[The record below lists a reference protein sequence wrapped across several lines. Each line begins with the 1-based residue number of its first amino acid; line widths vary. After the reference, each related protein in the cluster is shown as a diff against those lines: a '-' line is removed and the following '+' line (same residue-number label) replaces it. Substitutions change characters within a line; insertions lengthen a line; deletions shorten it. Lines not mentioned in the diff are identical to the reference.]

1 MPAPGDPRPVAR
13 SETGAMATS
22 ANSDVTPSAPRRA
35 PRSSDARL
43 AARVS
48 RQVVRGLRLLLR
60 GYRIMLSPLFGPS
73 CRFEPTCSCYADE
86 ALEKWGIWRGIG
98 LSAWRILRCHPFSR
112 GGLDPVPPPT
122 PEGANDFGSDSPHP
136 GMKLVGDSER

>member
-1 MPAPGDPRPVAR
+1 MPAPGDSRPVAR
-13 SETGAMATS
+13 VETAA
-22 ANSDVTPSAPRRA
+22 VTTPAAPVALPA
-35 PRSSDARL
+35 PDARL
-43 AARVS
+43 AARAS

-60 GYRIMLSPLFGPS
+60 GYRMMLSPLFGPS

-122 PEGANDFGSDSPHP
+122 PKGANDFGSDSPHP